1 MPRDHL
7 QELTTKL
14 TASVQEFHERFGLM
28 GPPTQEDLLSRIPI
42 QEEEVRELHQAILH
56 ETPER
61 VASEATDVLYVAIG
75 TLVSLDQDLVAH
87 ALAEVIKKNKAKT
100 WQTHHINEAGKVV
113 RRPESTETYA

>member
-28 GPPTQEDLLSRIPI
+28 GPPTQEELLSRIPI
-42 QEEEVRELHQAILH
+42 QEEEVSELHQAILH

-61 VASEATDVLYVAIG
+61 IASEATDVLYVAIG